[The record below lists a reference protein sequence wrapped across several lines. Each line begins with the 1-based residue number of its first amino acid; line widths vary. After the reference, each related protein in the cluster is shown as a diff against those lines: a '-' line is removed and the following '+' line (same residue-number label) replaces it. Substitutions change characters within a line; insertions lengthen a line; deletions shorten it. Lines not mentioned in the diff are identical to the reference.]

1 MCMWQAKRNA
11 WRTRPVCVLC
21 RFAFF
26 LLLFISIKCLD
37 DFFFRWRTT
46 RELCFVCCCLCYG
59 LQRRQGEPSQTWE
72 SILNKKRKKILRLVE
87 LVMIITGS
95 GILLLFVF
103 FLYKDIELDITL
115 GPEMVNTGE
124 KNLGKA
130 VDLCLKISS
139 QTIIK

>member
-1 MCMWQAKRNA
+1 
-11 WRTRPVCVLC
+11 
-21 RFAFF
+21 
-26 LLLFISIKCLD
+26 
-37 DFFFRWRTT
+37 
-46 RELCFVCCCLCYG
+46 
-59 LQRRQGEPSQTWE
+59 
-72 SILNKKRKKILRLVE
+72 
-87 LVMIITGS
+87 MIITGS